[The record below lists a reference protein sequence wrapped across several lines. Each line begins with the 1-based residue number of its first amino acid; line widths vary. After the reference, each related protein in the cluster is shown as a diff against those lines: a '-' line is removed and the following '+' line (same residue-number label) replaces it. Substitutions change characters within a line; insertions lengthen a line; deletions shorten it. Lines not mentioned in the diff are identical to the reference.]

1 MKHDLAIQYL
11 NKVISNY
18 EKEMDDAMAGKNG
31 TEDLKKFI
39 VTTSLKVLELKSTIK
54 FLTEHNS

>member
-11 NKVISNY
+11 NKVISIY
-18 EKEMDDAMAGKNG
+18 KKDMDDAVAGKLG

-39 VTTSLKVLELKSTIK
+39 VTTGLKVLELKSTIK
-54 FLTEHNS
+54 FLKEHNM